1 MLHWTKED
9 TPRWDAAKQRLFG
22 PEELAATGM
31 MAPAPGSPIAHEW
44 WHVTGDDG
52 EVAGY
57 GWLDSEWG
65 DAEITFLVGRDRRG
79 AGIGGFIVDRLEE
92 EAAGRGLNYIYNVVP
107 PTHPDPSWMTRWLT
121 GHGFTPGHGDLRRQV
136 RHARTARILT
146 ARQPIVAGHFIA
158 TGHSIVD
165 SDGRRRSLTT
175 VAPSAGV

>member
-9 TPRWDAAKQRLFG
+9 TPRWDAAKRRLFG

-31 MAPAPGSPIAHEW
+31 VAPGPGSPIADEW

-79 AGIGGFIVDRLEE
+79 TGAGPASGVRAVYPFGVFRL
-92 EAAGRGLNYIYNVVP
+92 R
-107 PTHPDPSWMTRWLT
+107 TRVLVSM
-121 GHGFTPGHGDLRRQV
+121 LV
-136 RHARTARILT
+136 M
-146 ARQPIVAGHFIA
+146 
-158 TGHSIVD
+158 
-165 SDGRRRSLTT
+165 
-175 VAPSAGV
+175 

>member
-1 MLHWTKED
+1 VQRPVLHWTKEG

-22 PEELAATGM
+22 PGELAATGM
-31 MAPAPGSPIAHEW
+31 VAPAPGSPIADEW

-79 AGIGGFIVDRLEE
+79 AGIGGFIVDRLGE

-121 GHGFTPGHGDLRRQV
+121 SHGFAPGHGDLRRQV
-136 RHARTARILT
+136 RPARTAT
-146 ARQPIVAGHFIA
+146 
-158 TGHSIVD
+158 S
-165 SDGRRRSLTT
+165 
-175 VAPSAGV
+175 